1 MARPIKEGLSYFP
14 WDVRALREE
23 PMESLIDRFG
33 PFGALTYIAVI
44 SYIYEEGYYLEVEVD
59 RLAKRLYTILGPKW
73 IRVDKIRKI
82 IIGCVEL
89 GLFDE
94 ALFRSN
100 VITSKSIQKQY
111 ILSTQRR
118 KVRNIK
124 KYWLLDE
131 KEMSTLG
138 LSLSMPENEGKTTE
152 TGVNVDNNS
161 VNDDTNTQSKS
172 KKKRKKDKLINLDK
186 SIYGVPKMHYLTKL
200 IIERKYINEIDEN
213 IIRYNNLFELMIET
227 YGYECVL
234 SGVNYLIK
242 YSRNPEPPI
251 DDKFSFMKASLEN
264 NLERLNKDIGGES
277 IESYFTKLLES
288 VGKGN

>member
-44 SYIYEEGYYLEVEVD
+44 SLIYEESYYLEVELD
-59 RLAKRLYTILGPKW
+59 RLAKRLYPILGPKW
-73 IRVDKIRKI
+73 IRVDKIRMI

-124 KYWLLDE
+124 KHWLLDE
-131 KEMSTLG
+131 KEMSLLG
-138 LSLSMPENEGKTTE
+138 LSLSTSENEGETTKTD
-152 TGVNVDNNS
+152 VNVDNNQVS
-161 VNDDTNTQSKS
+161 DSNNAQSKS
-172 KKKRKKDKLINLDK
+172 KKKRKKDKLINIDK
-186 SIYGVPKMHYLTKL
+186 SIYGAPKMHYLTKL
-200 IIERKYINEIDEN
+200 IIQRNYIEEFDEN
-213 IIRYNNLFELMIET
+213 IIKYNNLFECLIDA

-234 SGVNYLIK
+234 SGVNYMIK
-242 YSRNPEPPI
+242 YSKNPEPPI
-251 DDKFSFMKASLEN
+251 DDKFSFMKVSLEN
-264 NLERLNKDIGGES
+264 NLERFNNNTGGES

-288 VGKGN
+288 VGKTY